1 MPSLFY
7 KIIITAAF
15 FAYLSSLIACCQE
28 WRICARVLSC
38 LGLVL
43 ILAAAVAGGLE
54 NFRLPLYGLYET
66 SLHMALVL
74 SLCLEFAAYKPGMAG
89 LWSPGRI
96 IVSALL
102 GLAWTAAGEFRFD
115 FYIYQS
121 LTVQL
126 FFFLR
131 VTAAGVSLF
140 AFLLFAAACKNSFFN
155 KTGNHSIFIQNALK
169 ATVAA
174 GILFLFSELS
184 GTLWCMRGWGDIWHW
199 SANFF
204 ESAAL
209 FLLLMLPLHIPG
221 RLKKNMAGAWVGMV
235 CTLLVVLA
243 VAVP

>member
-7 KIIITAAF
+7 NIMVAAAF
-15 FAYLSSLIACCQE
+15 FAYLSGIAFNRQ
-28 WRICARVLSC
+28 ARRGHARFLSC
-38 LGLVL
+38 LALAL
-43 ILAAAVAGGLE
+43 TLAAALAGVLE
-54 NFRLPLYGLYET
+54 NFRLPVYGLYET

-74 SLCLEFAAYKPGMAG
+74 GVCLEFSAHRPGMAR
-89 LWSPGRI
+89 LWYPGRI
-96 IVSALL
+96 LAAALL

-115 FYIYQS
+115 FYIYHS

-131 VTAAGVSLF
+131 ITAAGLALF
-140 AFLLFAAACKNSFFN
+140 AFLLFATAWTDTFFKKVRN
-155 KTGNHSIFIQNALK
+155 DAIAMKQGVNAL
-169 ATVAA
+169 VAA
-174 GILFLFSELS
+174 GIVFLSAELS

-209 FLLLMLPLHIPG
+209 FLLLMLPLHVPG
-221 RLKKNMAGAWVGMV
+221 GLKRNMANAWVGMV
-235 CTLLVVLA
+235 CTLLMVLA